1 MQSCREVEALVR
13 ITEIAMAGFV
23 MAALLLSASPGE
35 AQQAKRLP
43 QVGLLVYGSPR
54 PAAFPEGAVLEGL
67 KELGWVEGQNMALL
81 IRYAEGRPEPL
92 PDLARDLVGSKV
104 DVIVTVGTD
113 VARLVKNVV
122 GPIPLVAAVSED
134 PVEIGL
140 VSSLN
145 RPGGNM
151 TYMSSEL
158 AGKRLELLKEIL
170 PRASRVAILWNPT
183 HVDSEVRELE
193 PAARSLGIKLQ
204 SVEARTT
211 EELDGALRAVA
222 AGGADAVM
230 VVPSR
235 MINLNAKRI
244 AEFARERRLPAVS
257 MWGAFA
263 EAGGLMTYG
272 PDIPTMIGRMATHVD
287 KILKGARPGDLPI
300 ERPTRFELVVNRRTA
315 KALGV
320 TLPQSLLLR
329 ADRVIE

>member
-1 MQSCREVEALVR
+1 MLVR
-13 ITEIAMAGFV
+13 IAEITMTGLV
-23 MAALLLSASPGE
+23 VAALLVFAPFSE
-35 AQQAKRLP
+35 AQQARRLP
-43 QVGLLVYGSPR
+43 QVGLLTYGSPL
-54 PAAFPEGAVLEGL
+54 PAVVPEGAVVAGL
-67 KELGWVEGQNMALL
+67 KELGWVEGQNMALV
-81 IRYAEGRPEPL
+81 IRYAEGHPERL
-92 PDLARDLVGSKV
+92 PDLARDLVRSKV
-104 DVIVTVGTD
+104 DIIVTVGTD
-113 VARLVKNVV
+113 VARLVKDVV
-122 GPIPLVAAVSED
+122 GSIPLVAAVSED

-140 VSSLN
+140 VSSLS

-151 TYMSSEL
+151 TGVTFVSSEL

-204 SVEARTT
+204 SVEARTP
-211 EELDGALRAVA
+211 EELEAALLAAA

-257 MWGAFA
+257 MWGSFA
-263 EAGGLMTYG
+263 EAGGLVTYG
-272 PDIPTMIGRMATHVD
+272 PDIPAMIRRMATHVD
-287 KILKGARPGDLPI
+287 RILKGARPGDLPI
-300 ERPTRFELVVNRRTA
+300 ERPTRFELVVNLRTA

-320 TLPQSLLLR
+320 TLPQSLLVR